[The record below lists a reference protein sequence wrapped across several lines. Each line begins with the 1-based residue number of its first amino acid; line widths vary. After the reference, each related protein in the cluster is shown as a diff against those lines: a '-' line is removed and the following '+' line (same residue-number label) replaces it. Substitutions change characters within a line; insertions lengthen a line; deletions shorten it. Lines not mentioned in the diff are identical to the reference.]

1 MWLQLSTFALLPVIV
16 IQGVKVRKNTPRLL
30 EASGDRDGLA
40 GQGDPLSL
48 LILGDSAAA
57 GVGVETQQ
65 DALSGAI
72 ISQLKNEYTLQWKLH
87 AKTGD
92 TTKLVYQA
100 LQQLEHKNYD
110 VVITSIGVNDVT
122 KLTSAKS
129 WIKQQKQLFTQ
140 IQKQFQPKLIIVSG
154 VPPMQHFPALPNPL
168 AWLFGKYAE
177 QMNQILQKWLA
188 PQSQFR
194 FIQYDIESF
203 QAMDLPMA
211 SDGFHPSKEIYAI
224 WGQQVAT
231 LIRQTFNSSS

>member
-1 MWLQLSTFALLPVIV
+1 MWLRLSTFALLPVVV

-30 EASGDRDGLA
+30 EASGDRDGLI
-40 GQGDPLSL
+40 GQGQPLSL

-72 ISQLKNEYTLQWKLH
+72 ISELKTEYTLLWKLH

-92 TTKLVYQA
+92 TTKQVYQA
-100 LQQLEHKNYD
+100 IQQLEPKKYD
-110 VVITSIGVNDVT
+110 VVVTSVGVNDVT
-122 KLTSAKS
+122 KLISAKT

-140 IQKQFQPKLIIVSG
+140 IQNHFQPKLIIVSG

-168 AWLFGKYAE
+168 AWLFGQYAE
-177 QMNQILQKWLA
+177 QMNQTLKQWLA
-188 PQSQFR
+188 PQPQFR
-194 FIQYDIESF
+194 FIEYDIKNF
-203 QAMDLPMA
+203 QAMNLSMA

-231 LIRQTFNSSS
+231 LVRQTFTRG

>member
-1 MWLQLSTFALLPVIV
+1 MWLKLSTFALLPVVV
-16 IQGVKVRKNTPRLL
+16 IQGVKVCKNTPRLL
-30 EASGDRDGLA
+30 EASGDRDGLI
-40 GQGDPLSL
+40 GQGQPLSL

-72 ISQLKNEYTLQWKLH
+72 ISQLKTEYLLNWKLH

-92 TTKLVYQA
+92 TTKQVYQA
-100 LQQLEHKNYD
+100 IQQLEPKKYD
-110 VVITSIGVNDVT
+110 VVVTSVGVNDVT
-122 KLTSAKS
+122 KLISAKT

-140 IQKQFQPKLIIVSG
+140 IQNHFQPKLIIVSG

-168 AWLFGKYAE
+168 AWLFGQYAE
-177 QMNQILQKWLA
+177 QMNQTLKQWLA
-188 PQSQFR
+188 PQPQFR
-194 FIQYDIESF
+194 FIEYDIKNF
-203 QAMDLPMA
+203 QAMNLPMA

-231 LIRQTFNSSS
+231 LVRQTFIRG

>member
-1 MWLQLSTFALLPVIV
+1 MWLKLSTFALLPVLV

-65 DALSGAI
+65 NALSGAI
-72 ISQLKNEYTLQWKLH
+72 ISQLENEYALQWKLH

-92 TTKLVYQA
+92 TTKQVYRA
-100 LQQLEHKNYD
+100 VQQLEYKKYD
-110 VVITSIGVNDVT
+110 VVITSTGVNDVI

-177 QMNQILQKWLA
+177 QMNQTLQQWLA

>member
-1 MWLQLSTFALLPVIV
+1 MWLKLSTFALLPVLV

-30 EASGDRDGLA
+30 EASGDRDGLI
-40 GQGDPLSL
+40 GQGQPLSL

-72 ISQLKNEYTLQWKLH
+72 ISELKKEYLLHWKLH
-87 AKTGD
+87 AKIGD
-92 TTKLVYQA
+92 TTKQVYQA
-100 LQQLEHKNYD
+100 IQQLEPKKYD
-110 VVITSIGVNDVT
+110 VVVTSVGVNDVT
-122 KLTSAKS
+122 KLISAKT

-140 IQKQFQPKLIIVSG
+140 IQNHFQPKLIIVSG

-168 AWLFGKYAE
+168 AWLFGQYAE
-177 QMNQILQKWLA
+177 QMNQTLKQWLA

-194 FIQYDIESF
+194 FIEYDIKNF
-203 QAMDLPMA
+203 QAMNLSMA

-231 LIRQTFNSSS
+231 LVRQTFTRG

>member
-1 MWLQLSTFALLPVIV
+1 M
-16 IQGVKVRKNTPRLL
+16 
-30 EASGDRDGLA
+30 
-40 GQGDPLSL
+40 
-48 LILGDSAAA
+48 
-57 GVGVETQQ
+57 
-65 DALSGAI
+65 
-72 ISQLKNEYTLQWKLH
+72 SQLKNEYTLQWKLH

-92 TTKLVYQA
+92 TTKQVYQA
-100 LQQLEHKNYD
+100 VQQLEHKKYD
-110 VVITSIGVNDVT
+110 IVITSIGVNDVT

-177 QMNQILQKWLA
+177 QMNQILQQWLA

-224 WGQQVAT
+224 WGQQVAI

>member
-1 MWLQLSTFALLPVIV
+1 MWLQLSTFALLPIII
-16 IQGVKVRKNTPRLL
+16 IQGVKVRKDTPRLI

-72 ISQLKNEYTLQWKLH
+72 MSQLKNEYTLQWKLH

-92 TTKLVYQA
+92 TTKQVYQA
-100 LQQLEHKNYD
+100 VQQLEHKKYD
-110 VVITSIGVNDVT
+110 IVITSIGVNDVT

-177 QMNQILQKWLA
+177 QMNQTLQQWLA